1 MKKMTKK
8 ELFEFHSG
16 VHEVEL
22 TDKLIKEIVE
32 KEKWKNEKSLKELRS
47 IGAKWNIKR
56 NSLVMPTEFF

>member
-1 MKKMTKK
+1 MKKMTEK

-16 VHEVEL
+16 FNEVEL

-32 KEKWKNEKSLKELRS
+32 NEKWKDEESLKELRS

>member
-1 MKKMTKK
+1 MKKMTEK

-22 TDKLIKEIVE
+22 TDKLIKEIV
-32 KEKWKNEKSLKELRS
+32 KNEKWKDEESLKELRS